1 MIQLQTKHNQVNLS
15 SGDNSRCLMILF
27 TVLYRPHRLF
37 HILTLVR
44 ESPFGFHRS
53 HKRSRIRYPHRS
65 TISFECQKHQK
76 HRLERSVSS
85 SQDRLDGQVLVP
97 YQCVVRRD
105 AWESIR
111 ERFNVA
117 YPLQKTAY
125 RHANGGSGAPGMYLG
140 QMG

>member
-1 MIQLQTKHNQVNLS
+1 MFV
-15 SGDNSRCLMILF
+15 
-27 TVLYRPHRLF
+27 
-37 HILTLVR
+37 
-44 ESPFGFHRS
+44 
-53 HKRSRIRYPHRS
+53 
-65 TISFECQKHQK
+65 
-76 HRLERSVSS
+76 

-140 QMG
+140 WGEVFVARVEGWSVGLVFDCLEVVFCEHGVISRQESMEARGPQRSTECI